1 MPSVALTLSGL
12 AGSFTNLGSL
22 TTDNTTESVASVAA
36 NAFTDLTF
44 STNAGS
50 VIPAGNVVLG
60 IEVTIKGG
68 LPSGQTSGNKIEF
81 ASAISMPA
89 VNLTNVQSVFTRG
102 GGTDPMGVT
111 DKSQLASL
119 VLRFTAGPQAT
130 TWYMRY
136 VAITVHYGPPPDPT
150 LLSVDIYPSSIIW
163 TEGFTQAEFAKAI
176 DPYPSA
182 TSGVYTGST
191 PVNGTIGGNVR
202 MPFSAH
208 LPANAVVQSL
218 SIFVYAR
225 TSVAGRMQFG
235 FFTPYNPAG
244 PSSVWTA
251 EPRQNIGTTDAWFE
265 FTKSDAELLAEGWTT
280 AKLRDD
286 ANNEWRFGLISTN
299 ATSTTTTWHYV
310 LIRVKYRLPPPNK
323 NVLFIGENF

>member
-1 MPSVALTLSGL
+1 MPSAALTLTGLSGP
-12 AGSFTNLGSL
+12 FTNLASL
-22 TTDNTTESVASVAA
+22 TTDNTTESVATTAA
-36 NAFTDLTF
+36 NASINLSF

-60 IEVTIKGG
+60 IEVIIKGG
-68 LPSGQTSGNKIEF
+68 LPSGQVTGNKIEF
-81 ASAISMPA
+81 TAAISMPA
-89 VNLTNVQSVFTRG
+89 VNLTGVQAAYTRG
-102 GGTDPMGVT
+102 GAANPMGVT
-111 DKSQLASL
+111 DKSQLATL
-119 VLRFTAGPQAT
+119 TLRFTAGPQTT

-136 VAITVHYGPPPDPT
+136 VGITVHYGPPPDPT

-163 TEGFTQAEFAKAI
+163 AEGFTQAEFAKAI

-208 LPANAVVQSL
+208 LPADAVVQSL
-218 SIFVYAR
+218 SIFVMAR

-235 FFTPYNPAG
+235 FFSPWNPAG
-244 PSSVWTA
+244 PNSVWIA
-251 EPRQNIGTTDAWFE
+251 EPRQNIVTTDAWYE
-265 FTKSDAELLAEGWTT
+265 FGKTGAELLAEGWTT

-299 ATSTTTTWHYV
+299 TTSTTTTWHYV
-310 LIRVKYRLPPPNK
+310 LVRVFYRLPAPS
-323 NVLFIGENF
+323 NVLFFGENF